1 MFYVLMSWLPEIM
14 RDHGHPPATAGSMMS
29 LMMIVGIPLGY
40 VVPVVAARLRD
51 QRPLVV
57 GIGAVM
63 VTGLGG
69 LLLFP
74 GFGWAWVTV
83 LGVGVGAAFPLGF
96 TMLGL
101 RSPNPLV
108 AARLSGMSQT
118 GGYLFAGLGP
128 LLFGVLHTTT
138 NGWSTSLGLL
148 LVLVVPEV
156 FLGLLAARPGF
167 VRTVAARP
175 EGQLEG
181 LLELEGAKEGTEE
194 GAEERAAAREAVSSA
209 SSASSAWAR

>member
-1 MFYVLMSWLPEIM
+1 
-14 RDHGHPPATAGSMMS
+14 
-29 LMMIVGIPLGY
+29 
-40 VVPVVAARLRD
+40 
-51 QRPLVV
+51 
-57 GIGAVM
+57 
-63 VTGLGG
+63 
-69 LLLFP
+69 
-74 GFGWAWVTV
+74 
-83 LGVGVGAAFPLGF
+83 
-96 TMLGL
+96 
-101 RSPNPLV
+101 
-108 AARLSGMSQT
+108 MSQT

-209 SSASSAWAR
+209 SPASSASSASSAWAR